1 MPELLYNRKANATL
15 ANLAAGGR
23 FPHTLLI
30 EGPEGSGK
38 KTAAWQAAKTLLC
51 EGEPKPCGSCSHC
64 VKADKR
70 VHPDVRYYT
79 VPEGKKE
86 FPVETVREIRQD
98 AYIAPNEGARKIYL
112 IDRAHAMNAAAQ
124 NALLKIIEEPPDFVN
139 FLLLCENRSRMLPT
153 ILSRAISVELEVP
166 SVEEC
171 AAALEALA
179 PGRSAQERQAA
190 AAGAGGNI
198 GRALGLL
205 GSAKPSKSAADAK
218 KLREELIY
226 GERYACLRVL
236 AGYDKDRDGLGQT
249 LSLLREGFAQA
260 AVGRE
265 ADERLCNRVTVM
277 QLVGAAD
284 AVERALLRAGRNVS
298 IPLLSACMVEEVKA
312 ALAG

>member
-51 EGEPKPCGSCSHC
+51 EGEPKPCGRCAHC

-139 FLLLCENRSRMLPT
+139 FLLLCENRSRDAADHPLPRDQRG
-153 ILSRAISVELEVP
+153 IGGAVGGGMRGRAGSP
-166 SVEEC
+166 R
-171 AAALEALA
+171 
-179 PGRSAQERQAA
+179 PGRVRAG
-190 AAGAGGNI
+190 AAGRGG
-198 GRALGLL
+198 GR
-205 GSAKPSKSAADAK
+205 
-218 KLREELIY
+218 
-226 GERYACLRVL
+226 
-236 AGYDKDRDGLGQT
+236 
-249 LSLLREGFAQA
+249 
-260 AVGRE
+260 GR
-265 ADERLCNRVTVM
+265 
-277 QLVGAAD
+277 QH
-284 AVERALLRAGRNVS
+284 RAGRS
-298 IPLLSACMVEEVKA
+298 GCSARPSPPNRRPTPKSSA
-312 ALAG
+312 RS

>member
-1 MPELLYNRKANATL
+1 MK
-15 ANLAAGGR
+15 
-23 FPHTLLI
+23 
-30 EGPEGSGK
+30 
-38 KTAAWQAAKTLLC
+38 
-51 EGEPKPCGSCSHC
+51 
-64 VKADKR
+64 
-70 VHPDVRYYT
+70 
-79 VPEGKKE
+79 
-86 FPVETVREIRQD
+86 TVRGCCR
-98 AYIAPNEGARKIYL
+98 
-112 IDRAHAMNAAAQ
+112 
-124 NALLKIIEEPPDFVN
+124 
-139 FLLLCENRSRMLPT
+139 
-153 ILSRAISVELEVP
+153 P
-166 SVEEC
+166 SSP
-171 AAALEALA
+171 A
-179 PGRSAQERQAA
+179 RSAWNWRCRRWRNARPRWKPSPP
-190 AAGAGGNI
+190 AGPRNI

>member
-51 EGEPKPCGSCSHC
+51 EGEPKPCGRCAHC

-166 SVEEC
+166 SVRNARPRWKPSPPAGPRRSGKPRRRAR
-171 AAALEALA
+171 AATSA
-179 PGRSAQERQAA
+179 GRS
-190 AAGAGGNI
+190 GC
-198 GRALGLL
+198 
-205 GSAKPSKSAADAK
+205 SARPSPPNRRPTPKS
-218 KLREELIY
+218 
-226 GERYACLRVL
+226 
-236 AGYDKDRDGLGQT
+236 
-249 LSLLREGFAQA
+249 
-260 AVGRE
+260 
-265 ADERLCNRVTVM
+265 
-277 QLVGAAD
+277 
-284 AVERALLRAGRNVS
+284 
-298 IPLLSACMVEEVKA
+298 SART
-312 ALAG
+312 

>member
-1 MPELLYNRKANATL
+1 MTELLYNRKANATL

-51 EGEPKPCGSCSHC
+51 EGEPKPCGRCAHC

-179 PGRSAQERQAA
+179 PGR
-190 AAGAGGNI
+190 
-198 GRALGLL
+198 
-205 GSAKPSKSAADAK
+205 
-218 KLREELIY
+218 
-226 GERYACLRVL
+226 
-236 AGYDKDRDGLGQT
+236 
-249 LSLLREGFAQA
+249 LSL
-260 AVGRE
+260 
-265 ADERLCNRVTVM
+265 
-277 QLVGAAD
+277 
-284 AVERALLRAGRNVS
+284 
-298 IPLLSACMVEEVKA
+298 IHI
-312 ALAG
+312 

>member
-1 MPELLYNRKANATL
+1 MPL
-15 ANLAAGGR
+15 AGV
-23 FPHTLLI
+23 FPIPCSLRA
-30 EGPEGSGK
+30 PEGSGK

-51 EGEPKPCGSCSHC
+51 EGEPKPCGRCAHC

-179 PGRSAQERQAA
+179 PAGPRRSGKPRRRARAATSAGRS
-190 AAGAGGNI
+190 GC
-198 GRALGLL
+198 
-205 GSAKPSKSAADAK
+205 SARPSPPNRRPTPK